1 VIAHPGIILAVA
13 ATVIYNLGFI
23 LEKRAL
29 ARLPA
34 IDVHHL
40 WRLLRTLFTAPAW
53 LAGFVL
59 ICGGLVLQ
67 VMVLSLVPL
76 TVAQPLQASG
86 VVVTIVLS
94 RLVLHERLGRTEL
107 ACIGVI
113 AVSVLLLGLSVGRS
127 PGAGAHAAGIAI
139 AAAAAPACLAGLVIY
154 GWTHRAASRR
164 HRYPVSGFSYGLCA
178 GLMYGVAGLALKA
191 LSAAIFAGRAAPH
204 APAAALTIRTVAAR
218 TGAVVPHHPGDG
230 LLAAA
235 VLSPYLY
242 AVLACSA
249 VGMCLFQTALQR
261 SPASIILPMS
271 NIISTAYLV
280 VVGSWLFHERLPAGL
295 APLAMRL
302 AGGVAAV
309 AVPVILT
316 VAAERAA
323 SRRRAGYK
331 RLVEL
336 SQLVLGK
343 PFEFVELGLV
353 RRLCLLQGGQALHR
367 PGRCLPR
374 ATVGIADEALLR
386 GRILACQRS
395 GVAQRAPQLD
405 DFDTDFLGLCHQP
418 FPAAQALFRPINRKQ
433 GQKQNGH
440 RKHQAAGALCA
451 QGKTEAAR
459 GRTWRAAGA
468 LQLRRA
474 AGAAG

>member
-67 VMVLSLVPL
+67 VLVLSLVPL

-139 AAAAAPACLAGLVIY
+139 AAAATPACLAGLVIY

-191 LSAAIFAGRAAPH
+191 LSAAIFAGRSAPH
-204 APAAALTIRTVAAR
+204 APAAALAIRTVAAR
-218 TGAVVPHHPGDG
+218 TGAVLPHHPGDG

-249 VGMCLFQTALQR
+249 AGMCLFQTALQR
-261 SPASIILPMS
+261 SPASIILPTS
-271 NIISTAYLV
+271 NIISTGYLV
-280 VVGSWLFHERLPAGL
+280 VIGSWLFHERLPAGL

-302 AGGVAAV
+302 GGGLAAV
-309 AVPVILT
+309 AVPVILA
-316 VAAERAA
+316 VAAERAS
-323 SRRRAGYK
+323 SRRPPGDRRGD
-331 RLVEL
+331 RHSPVLPL
-336 SQLVLGK
+336 ST
-343 PFEFVELGLV
+343 E
-353 RRLCLLQGGQALHR
+353 R
-367 PGRCLPR
+367 PLP
-374 ATVGIADEALLR
+374 
-386 GRILACQRS
+386 
-395 GVAQRAPQLD
+395 
-405 DFDTDFLGLCHQP
+405 
-418 FPAAQALFRPINRKQ
+418 
-433 GQKQNGH
+433 
-440 RKHQAAGALCA
+440 
-451 QGKTEAAR
+451 
-459 GRTWRAAGA
+459 
-468 LQLRRA
+468 
-474 AGAAG
+474 

>member
-261 SPASIILPMS
+261 SPASIILPTS
-271 NIISTAYLV
+271 NIISTGYLV
-280 VVGSWLFHERLPAGL
+280 VIGSWLFHERLPAGL

-302 AGGVAAV
+302 GGGLAAV
-309 AVPVILT
+309 AVPVILA
-316 VAAERAA
+316 VAAERAS
-323 SRRRAGYK
+323 SRRPPGH
-331 RLVEL
+331 
-336 SQLVLGK
+336 
-343 PFEFVELGLV
+343 
-353 RRLCLLQGGQALHR
+353 RRGDRHR
-367 PGRCLPR
+367 PVLPLS
-374 ATVGIADEALLR
+374 TE
-386 GRILACQRS
+386 
-395 GVAQRAPQLD
+395 
-405 DFDTDFLGLCHQP
+405 
-418 FPAAQALFRPINRKQ
+418 RP
-433 GQKQNGH
+433 
-440 RKHQAAGALCA
+440 LP
-451 QGKTEAAR
+451 
-459 GRTWRAAGA
+459 
-468 LQLRRA
+468 
-474 AGAAG
+474 